1 MSAINRQ
8 QIGIVKRQIRKT
20 LGELQREDFKLTQ
33 LQTLTDNELLN
44 VYESHTSAHGSL
56 FRVYFRINRWWTN
69 WQKLMESHPEEEGIL
84 HTNISKYGDFREL
97 INDAVFTLQKL
108 DNERPQIETEL
119 QRRQLQFE
127 PYTESDADS
136 LQSSEPSST
145 FPIPQPTA
153 VSSVQVHPPI
163 QHVEPSNLSFVDA
176 SILSKLDLPVFEGN
190 LLDFPEFW
198 QRFSTVVGDKPQL
211 DDATKFSLLKSTLR
225 GCALQTIKGLSVTSA
240 NYSVA
245 VEILKNHFD
254 DHVTTRNILYTRTSL
269 SSTL

>member
-20 LGELQREDFKLTQ
+20 LGELQREDFKPTQ

-44 VYESHTSAHGSL
+44 VYESHTSAHEV
-56 FRVYFRINRWWTN
+56 RRRTPTNRDRTA
-69 WQKLMESHPEEEGIL
+69 KTTVTIRTLYGI
-84 HTNISKYGDFREL
+84 
-97 INDAVFTLQKL
+97 
-108 DNERPQIETEL
+108 
-119 QRRQLQFE
+119 RRR
-127 PYTESDADS
+127 
-136 LQSSEPSST
+136 
-145 FPIPQPTA
+145 FPAFLRTVIDIPQPTA

-163 QHVEPSNLSFVDA
+163 QYVETSNLSFVDA

-240 NYSVA
+240 NYSLA

-254 DHVTTRNILYTRTSL
+254 GHVTTRNILYTRTSL
-269 SSTL
+269 SSSL